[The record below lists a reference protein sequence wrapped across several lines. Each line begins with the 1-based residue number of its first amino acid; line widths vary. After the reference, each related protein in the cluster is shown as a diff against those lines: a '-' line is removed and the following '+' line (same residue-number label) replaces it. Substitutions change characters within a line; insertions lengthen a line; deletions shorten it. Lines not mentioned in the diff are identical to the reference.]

1 MGPLRGLRV
10 LEFDAIGPVPWAA
23 MMLAD
28 MGADVLRIARPVPA
42 GMGIAR
48 DARHE
53 TVLRGRRG
61 VTADLKDPA
70 ARDAVLALARNA
82 HVLLEGHRPGVMERL
97 GLGPEACLAASPT
110 LVYGRMTGWGQ
121 HGPLARAVGHDIN
134 YIGLTGALH
143 ATGTADRPVP
153 PLNLVGDFGG
163 GAMLLALGVM
173 AAVLEARSSGQGQVV
188 DAAMVDGS
196 LLLMAPILGRVAT
209 GEWLDRREAN
219 LLDGGAPFYGVY
231 ETSDH
236 RHVTV
241 GAIEPAFYAA
251 LLAGLGLAP
260 DALPPQHDRAAWPE
274 TRRRFAALFA
284 TRTRDAWCAVFD
296 GTEACVTPV
305 LSLGEVPGHAHHV
318 ARQSFVPVGGVQQ
331 PAPAPRFSRTAS
343 VAGRAPADAR
353 GGGDEALRDWGFDPA
368 DPRLS
373 ALGRTGLTPPGAPP
387 PRTP

>member
-1 MGPLRGLRV
+1 MGPLHGLRV
-10 LEFDAIGPVPWAA
+10 LEFEAIGPVPWAA

-42 GMGIAR
+42 DMGITR

-53 TVLRGRRG
+53 TVLRGRRSL
-61 VTADLKDPA
+61 TANLKDAA
-70 ARDAVLALARNA
+70 ARDAVLALAQNA
-82 HVLLEGHRPGVMERL
+82 HVVLEGNRPGVMERL
-97 GLGPEACLAASPT
+97 GLGPDACLAASPS

-121 HGPLARAVGHDIN
+121 QGPLAQTVGHDIN
-134 YIGLTGALH
+134 YLGLTGALH
-143 ATGTADRPVP
+143 AIGTAERPVV
-153 PLNLVGDFGG
+153 PLNLIGDFGG

-173 AAVLEARSSGQGQVV
+173 AAVLEARTSGKGQVV

-209 GEWLDRREAN
+209 GEWLDRRESN

-231 ETSDH
+231 ETRDG
-236 RHVTV
+236 RHVAV

-251 LLAGLGLAP
+251 LLAGLGLAA

-274 TRRRFAALFA
+274 TRRCFTALFA

-305 LSLGEVPGHAHHV
+305 LSLAEVPGHAHHV
-318 ARQSFVPVGGVQQ
+318 ARESFVQVGGVRQ

-343 VAGRAPADAR
+343 VTGRTPAEAR
-353 GGGDEALRDWGFDPA
+353 EGGGEALRDWGFDPA
-368 DPRLS
+368 DACWS
-373 ALGRTGLTPPGAPP
+373 ALGR
-387 PRTP
+387 R

>member
-1 MGPLRGLRV
+1 MGPLHGLRV

-28 MGADVLRIARPVPA
+28 MGADVLRIARPAPA

-97 GLGPEACLAASPT
+97 GLGPEACLAASPA

-173 AAVLEARSSGQGQVV
+173 AAVLEARTSGQGQVV

-219 LLDGGAPFYGVY
+219 LLDGGAPSTACTRPATAGTWRSVPSNPRSMPRCSRDWAWRPMRCRRSTTARPGPRRGAGSP
-231 ETSDH
+231 TSSP
-236 RHVTV
+236 RARAMR
-241 GAIEPAFYAA
+241 GA
-251 LLAGLGLAP
+251 
-260 DALPPQHDRAAWPE
+260 RSS
-274 TRRRFAALFA
+274 T
-284 TRTRDAWCAVFD
+284 
-296 GTEACVTPV
+296 
-305 LSLGEVPGHAHHV
+305 
-318 ARQSFVPVGGVQQ
+318 
-331 PAPAPRFSRTAS
+331 APRLA
-343 VAGRAPADAR
+343 
-353 GGGDEALRDWGFDPA
+353 
-368 DPRLS
+368 
-373 ALGRTGLTPPGAPP
+373 
-387 PRTP
+387 